1 MSKITRRKFLA
12 ASAAGGTAIMMAPT

>member
-12 ASAAGGTAIMMAPT
+12 ASAAGGTA